1 MPTAGKLVAAIMFA
15 GLGALATY
23 LIIPQ
28 FPEGTNFGWFMPGN
42 ALIGLLGGWIVA
54 GSRSGHG
61 HYNDV
66 GYGLTAMVSMVA
78 WGLLIYSSIEMVERS
93 IRKMYDG
100 PVDAVVSVFE
110 LGVDYLRV
118 IASAELVIFLVLGG
132 IICGLV
138 TDFFAQRY
146 P

>member
-1 MPTAGKLVAAIMFA
+1 MPTAGKLVAAILFS

-28 FPEGTNFGWFMPGN
+28 PPEGTNFGWFMPGN
-42 ALIGLLGGWIVA
+42 ALIGLLAGWIVA
-54 GSRSGHG
+54 GSWSEHG
-61 HYNDV
+61 YYNAV
-66 GYGLTAMVSMVA
+66 GYGLMAMVSMVA
-78 WGLLIYSSIEMVERS
+78 WGLLIYTSIEMVEGS

-100 PVDAVVSVFE
+100 PVDAVVSVLE

-118 IASAELVIFLVLGG
+118 IASAELVIFLVIVG

-138 TDFFAQRY
+138 TDFFAQRF

>member
-15 GLGALATY
+15 GLGAPATY

-61 HYNDV
+61 YYNAV

-93 IRKMYDG
+93 FRKMYDG

-118 IASAELVIFLVLGG
+118 IASAELVIFLVIGG

>member
-1 MPTAGKLVAAIMFA
+1 MPTAGKLVAAILFA
-15 GLGALATY
+15 GLGALVTY
-23 LIIPQ
+23 LIIPR

-42 ALIGLLGGWIVA
+42 ALIGLLAGWVVA
-54 GSRSGHG
+54 GSRSG
-61 HYNDV
+61 N
-66 GYGLTAMVSMVA
+66 GYRNAIGYSLTAMVSMVV
-78 WGLLIYSSIEMVERS
+78 WGLFIYSSIEMVERS

-110 LGVDYLRV
+110 LAVEYLRTIASFEV
-118 IASAELVIFLVLGG
+118 IAFLVIGSL
-132 IICGLV
+132 ICGLV

>member
-1 MPTAGKLVAAIMFA
+1 MPTAGKLVAAIMFT
-15 GLGALATY
+15 GLGVLVTY
-23 LIIPQ
+23 LIVPQ

-42 ALIGLLGGWIVA
+42 ALIGLLAGWIVA
-54 GSRSGHG
+54 GSRAGRG
-61 HYNDV
+61 YYNAL
-66 GYGLTAMVSMVA
+66 GYGLTAMVLMVS

-118 IASAELVIFLVLGG
+118 IASVELVLFLVIGG
-132 IICGLV
+132 LICGVV
-138 TDFFAQRY
+138 TDFFAQRF

>member
-15 GLGALATY
+15 GLGALVTY
-23 LIIPQ
+23 LIIPL

-42 ALIGLLGGWIVA
+42 ALIGLMAGWIVA
-54 GSRSGHG
+54 GSRAGKGYYSAT
-61 HYNDV
+61 
-66 GYGLTAMVSMVA
+66 GYGLTAMVSMVV

-110 LGVDYLRV
+110 LGVDYLRIIAVPEV
-118 IASAELVIFLVLGG
+118 IVFLVIGG

-138 TDFFAQRY
+138 TDFFAQRFL
-146 P
+146 

>member
-1 MPTAGKLVAAIMFA
+1 
-15 GLGALATY
+15 
-23 LIIPQ
+23 
-28 FPEGTNFGWFMPGN
+28 
-42 ALIGLLGGWIVA
+42 
-54 GSRSGHG
+54 
-61 HYNDV
+61 
-66 GYGLTAMVSMVA
+66 MVSMVV

-110 LGVDYLRV
+110 LWVDYLRIIAVPEV
-118 IASAELVIFLVLGG
+118 IVFLVIGG

-138 TDFFAQRY
+138 TDFFAQRF

>member
-1 MPTAGKLVAAIMFA
+1 
-15 GLGALATY
+15 
-23 LIIPQ
+23 
-28 FPEGTNFGWFMPGN
+28 
-42 ALIGLLGGWIVA
+42 
-54 GSRSGHG
+54 
-61 HYNDV
+61 
-66 GYGLTAMVSMVA
+66 
-78 WGLLIYSSIEMVERS
+78 LIYSSIEMVERS

-118 IASAELVIFLVLGG
+118 IASAEHVIFLVLGG

>member
-28 FPEGTNFGWFMPGN
+28 FPEGTNFGWFIPGN

-61 HYNDV
+61 HYSAV

-118 IASAELVIFLVLGG
+118 IASAELMIFMVLGG

-146 P
+146 S

>member
-1 MPTAGKLVAAIMFA
+1 MPTAGKLVAAVMFA
-15 GLGALATY
+15 GLGALVTY
-23 LIIPQ
+23 LIIPL

-42 ALIGLLGGWIVA
+42 ALIGLMAGWIVA
-54 GSRSGHG
+54 GSRAGKGYRSAT
-61 HYNDV
+61 
-66 GYGLTAMVSMVA
+66 GYGLTAMASMVV
-78 WGLLIYSSIEMVERS
+78 WGLLIYSTIEMVERS

-110 LGVDYLRV
+110 LGVDYLRI
-118 IASAELVIFLVLGG
+118 IAVPEVVIFLVIGG

-138 TDFFAQRY
+138 TDFFAQRF

>member
-15 GLGALATY
+15 GLGALATF

-42 ALIGLLGGWIVA
+42 ALIGMMAGWIVA
-54 GSRSGHG
+54 GSRAGKG
-61 HYNDV
+61 YYNAL

-78 WGLLIYSSIEMVERS
+78 WGLLIYSSVEMVDRS
-93 IRKMYDG
+93 LRKMYDG
-100 PVDAVVSVFE
+100 PVEAVVSVFE
-110 LGVDYLRV
+110 LAVEYLRTAGSV
-118 IASAELVIFLVLGG
+118 EVMVFLVVGSL
-132 IICGLV
+132 ICGIV
-138 TDFFAQRY
+138 TDFFAQRF

>member
-15 GLGALATY
+15 GLGALVTH
-23 LIIPQ
+23 LIVPQ

-42 ALIGLLGGWIVA
+42 ALIGLLAGWIVA
-54 GSRSGHG
+54 GSRAGRG
-61 HYNDV
+61 YYNAF

-118 IASAELVIFLVLGG
+118 IASVELVLFLVIGG
-132 IICGLV
+132 LICGVV
-138 TDFFAQRY
+138 TDFFAQRF